1 MGDFRGNSLA
11 VWYLENPLDPRL
23 VGRVKLEASNRRCLL
38 ELDDEWRRSGI
49 SLSPDLTHDK
59 KVHAPLRDM
68 VAPGAIEDAMPDRW
82 GERMIRVV
90 SRPSRMSPL
99 DKLWYAGDRRFG
111 ALGMSSSYHDY
122 RPVDEQ
128 PLMSV
133 DSLQEAEA
141 LIARVLEREP
151 LSERERQLISN
162 AGSMGGAHP
171 KMLIEGNGEEWI
183 AKFPRGSNVD
193 QLLVEHACMELGR
206 RAGIFVA
213 SSRVIPG
220 GIDHILMVR
229 RFDRVGDQRAHAVS
243 ARTMLAPEADDSYA
257 TIAAIIRRD
266 GVPDCIQSM
275 QRELFRRMA
284 FNIMIDNTADHT
296 KNHAFLH
303 SEDGWLL
310 SPAFD
315 IPTQMNGLGQ
325 QAIQISPSP
334 KFLNDFSIAHAVAA
348 APHFG
353 MSKEDARHE
362 WNQMAGWIGR
372 WRDIFSECGVA
383 GVDIDYLADILDSPA
398 MREHRREAIEPSD
411 IDSSDALHDH
421 CRPSL
426 GVSRG

>member
-1 MGDFRGNSLA
+1 MNDFRGTSLA
-11 VWYLENPLDPRL
+11 VWYLENPSEPRL

-38 ELDDEWRRSGI
+38 ELDDQWRRSGFP
-49 SLSPDLTHDK
+49 LSPDLTPGK
-59 KVHAPLRDM
+59 KIHAPLKEM
-68 VAPGAIEDAMPDRW
+68 VTPGAIEDAMPDRW

-90 SRPSRMSPL
+90 ARPSRLSPL

-111 ALGMSSSYHDY
+111 ALGISSSFDEY

-141 LIARVLEREP
+141 LIARVLDREP
-151 LSERERQLISN
+151 LSERERQLIAS

-171 KMLIEGNGEEWI
+171 KMLIEDDGEQWI

-206 RAGIFVA
+206 RAGLYVA

-229 RFDRVGDQRAHAVS
+229 RFDRIDNQRVHAVS

-257 TIAAIIRRD
+257 TIASVIRRH

-275 QRELFRRMA
+275 QRELFRRMV
-284 FNIMIDNTADHT
+284 FNIMIDNTDDHT

-303 SEDGWLL
+303 ARDGWLL

-325 QAIQISPSP
+325 QAIQISSNP

-348 APHFG
+348 AAHFG
-353 MSKEDARHE
+353 MSKEDARYE

-383 GVDIDYLADILDSPA
+383 GVDIDYLGDILDSPA
-398 MREHRREAIEPSD
+398 MLEHRREAIDPSD
-411 IDSSDALHDH
+411 IDSYDEPDDT
-421 CRPSL
+421 CRP
-426 GVSRG
+426 